1 MVTYYSFSS
10 GLSSQLKRK
19 HILMNHRK
27 KIIMVDFFFKVIIA
41 VLNCPGNKMHRDLS
55 LFFAND
61 CPCRK
66 PKPVEWFSS
75 PEGSGKA
82 GISMATS

>member
-1 MVTYYSFSS
+1 
-10 GLSSQLKRK
+10 
-19 HILMNHRK
+19 
-27 KIIMVDFFFKVIIA
+27 
-41 VLNCPGNKMHRDLS
+41 MHRDLS

-82 GISMATS
+82 GISMAIS